1 MPQQIKG
8 KSLSFVPK
16 ILAIHIE
23 VVKIVPN
30 KSDQKPNEEPPKQ
43 HFQVFI
49 ANPPQTQPDTTDNR
63 KSEEI

>member
-1 MPQQIKG
+1 MPHQIKG

-23 VVKIVPN
+23 IVKIVHN
-30 KSDQKPNEEPPKQ
+30 KSDQNPNDEPPKQ

-49 ANPPQTQPDTTDNR
+49 ANPPEKHNSTTENT
-63 KSEEI
+63 KQI

>member
-1 MPQQIKG
+1 MPHQIKG

-23 VVKIVPN
+23 IVKIVHN
-30 KSDQKPNEEPPKQ
+30 KSDQNPDDEPPKQ

-49 ANPPQTQPDTTDNR
+49 ANPLGKHNGTIENTKQA
-63 KSEEI
+63 

>member
-1 MPQQIKG
+1 MPHQIKG

-23 VVKIVPN
+23 VVKIVHN
-30 KSDQKPNEEPPKQ
+30 KTDQNPDDEPPKQ

-49 ANPPQTQPDTTDNR
+49 ANPSEKQNSPTQNI
-63 KSEEI
+63 KQE

>member
-1 MPQQIKG
+1 MPHQIKG

-23 VVKIVPN
+23 IVKIVH
-30 KSDQKPNEEPPKQ
+30 KTDQNPDDEPPKQ

-49 ANPPQTQPDTTDNR
+49 ANPPGKRNTKQA
-63 KSEEI
+63 

>member
-1 MPQQIKG
+1 MPHQIKG

-23 VVKIVPN
+23 VVKIVH
-30 KSDQKPNEEPPKQ
+30 KSDQNPDDEPPKQ

-49 ANPPQTQPDTTDNR
+49 ANPPGKHNTKQA
-63 KSEEI
+63 

>member
-1 MPQQIKG
+1 MPHQIKG

-23 VVKIVPN
+23 IVKIVH
-30 KSDQKPNEEPPKQ
+30 KSDLNPDDEPPKQ

-49 ANPPQTQPDTTDNR
+49 ANPPEKQINTTENT
-63 KSEEI
+63 KQA

>member
-1 MPQQIKG
+1 MPHQIKG

-23 VVKIVPN
+23 VVKIVHN
-30 KSDQKPNEEPPKQ
+30 KSDQKPDDEPPKQ

-49 ANPPQTQPDTTDNR
+49 ANPPQKQTNITENIKQG
-63 KSEEI
+63 

>member
-1 MPQQIKG
+1 MPHQIKG

-23 VVKIVPN
+23 VVKIVH
-30 KSDQKPNEEPPKQ
+30 KSDQNPDDEPPKQ

-49 ANPPQTQPDTTDNR
+49 ANPPEKQNSLTENTKQG
-63 KSEEI
+63 

>member
-1 MPQQIKG
+1 MPHQIKD

-23 VVKIVPN
+23 VVKIVHN
-30 KSDQKPNEEPPKQ
+30 KSDDEPPKQ

-49 ANPPQTQPDTTDNR
+49 ANPPEKQTSPTENTKQG
-63 KSEEI
+63 